1 MVSVDRAAAL
11 VGGVSPAAIGKGDGG
26 VRDSSIGVSGATPFV
41 GLMHSILDQTQTLN
55 KQASDAVSGLISGQG
70 VEIHDVMIAQ
80 QNASVAFELALQV
93 RNKAVSAY
101 QQMMGMQF

>member
-1 MVSVDRAAAL
+1 MISLDKTATALIGGTSPLAA
-11 VGGVSPAAIGKGDGG
+11 GKSDGG
-26 VRDSSIGVSGATPFV
+26 LTSVATPFS
-41 GLMHSILDQTQTLN
+41 GLMHSIIDQTQTLS

-80 QNASVAFELALQV
+80 QKASVAFELALQV
-93 RNKAVSAY
+93 RNKAVAAY